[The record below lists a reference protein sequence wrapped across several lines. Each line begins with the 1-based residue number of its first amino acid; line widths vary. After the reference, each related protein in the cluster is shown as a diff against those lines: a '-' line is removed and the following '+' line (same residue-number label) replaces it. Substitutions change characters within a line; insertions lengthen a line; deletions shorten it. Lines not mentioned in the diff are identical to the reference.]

1 MSEGNTPPEPKWLTT
16 AKHRVAAWDGD
27 KDDLLVS
34 LDQAVTAYEN
44 ARAAL
49 AEMVALS
56 QRCERLLVNA
66 FEWPIN
72 PTDL

>member
-16 AKHRVAAWDGD
+16 AKHHVAAWDGD

-34 LDQAVTAYEN
+34 LDHAVTAYEH

-56 QRCERLLVNA
+56 SRYERLLVNA
-66 FEWPIN
+66 FEWPR
-72 PTDL
+72 